1 MTIEANFDGLVGPTH
16 NYAGLSHG
24 NVASQKSAGQ
34 ISRPK
39 RAARQGLAKMRHL
52 MQQGFAQAVLPPHDR
67 PSIEA
72 LRRLGFRHPDDA
84 GVLARAAREAPH
96 LLAVC
101 CSAASMWAANAATL
115 SPAHDTA
122 DGRLHL
128 TPANLL
134 SQPHRAIEPATTAR
148 ILSAIFADEAH
159 FAHHPP
165 LPGASHFADE
175 GAANHTR
182 LARHHG
188 SPGIELFVYGRD
200 PFAPSRPAPTR
211 YPARQ
216 SHAASQAI
224 ARLHG
229 LEPQCVVFLQQN
241 PAAIDAGVFHNDVI
255 AVGNANVLLYHERAF
270 ADERGAMADISRA
283 WRLLHN
289 HAPLTTIRITDQQCP
304 LDEAVST
311 YLFNSQLLSRP
322 EGQMMLLCPAECQA
336 SAMALATLE
345 SIRDNDDNPISDV
358 QYVNVRESMR
368 NGGGPACLRL
378 RVVLTEPQQAAVAPG
393 VWLTD
398 KLADALD
405 DWIDQHYR
413 DELRPAD
420 LADPALLREA
430 RQALDRLT
438 QLLGIGS
445 VYGFQR

>member
-1 MTIEANFDGLVGPTH
+1 
-16 NYAGLSHG
+16 
-24 NVASQKSAGQ
+24 
-34 ISRPK
+34 
-39 RAARQGLAKMRHL
+39 
-52 MQQGFAQAVLPPHDR
+52 
-67 PSIEA
+67 
-72 LRRLGFRHPDDA
+72 LGFGQHNDA
-84 GVLARAAREAPH
+84 EVLAQVAREAPH
-96 LLAVC
+96 LLAA
-101 CSAASMWAANAATL
+101 CSSASSMWAANAATL

-122 DGRLHL
+122 DGRLHI

-134 SQPHRAIEPATTAR
+134 SQPHRAIEPATTAN
-148 ILSAIFADEAH
+148 ILRAIFANETH

-165 LPGASHFADE
+165 LLGSVHFADE

-188 SPGIELFVYGRD
+188 SPGVELFVYGRD
-200 PFAPSRPAPTR
+200 PFNPSDPVPTR

-229 LEPQCVVFLQQN
+229 LEPHRVVFLQQN
-241 PAAIDAGVFHNDVI
+241 PAAIDAGVFHNDLI

-270 ADERGAMADISRA
+270 ADESDAMVHISRA
-283 WRLLHN
+283 WLALH
-289 HAPLTTIRITDQQCP
+289 HRAPLITVRITDEQLP

-336 SAMALATLE
+336 SDMARATLE
-345 SIRDNDDNPISDV
+345 SIRDTDDNPIRDV
-358 QYVNVRESMR
+358 QYVDVRESMR

-378 RVVLTEPQQAAVAPG
+378 RVVLTEPQQAAVSPG

-398 KLADALD
+398 ELADALD
-405 DWIDQHYR
+405 DWIDRHYR

-420 LADPALLREA
+420 LADPALLRES

-438 QLLGIGS
+438 QLLDIGS
-445 VYGFQR
+445 VYDFQR